1 MTTTAHN
8 SRRVYGGGTRQAAH
22 SAPRT
27 APIRRHQVSW
37 LHCPVDKFVRLL
49 AQHEAGEIDL
59 RLMPVE
65 EESEEVDE

>member
-1 MTTTAHN
+1 MTTTAHTK
-8 SRRVYGGGTRQAAH
+8 RRVYGGAPRQAAH

-27 APIRRHQVSW
+27 VRSKRRPVSW
-37 LHCPVDKFVRLL
+37 LHCPADEFLRLL

-65 EESEEVDE
+65 EENEVDE

>member
-1 MTTTAHN
+1 MTTTAHTK
-8 SRRVYGGGTRQAAH
+8 RRVYGGGTRQAAH

-59 RLMPVE
+59 LLMPVE
-65 EESEEVDE
+65 EENEVDE

>member
-1 MTTTAHN
+1 MTTTAHTK
-8 SRRVYGGGTRQAAH
+8 RRIHGGGTRQAAH
-22 SAPRT
+22 NAPRT

-59 RLMPVE
+59 LLMPI
-65 EESEEVDE
+65 EESDEVDE